1 MKKEDY
7 IKQMNDIYRRER
19 DLRYEKQTLKN
30 KYIKESD
37 IYQQFKVG
45 EKVMVYIQGKPV
57 PAFVDGFDIPNYS
70 NDEVILTLVKCTKSG
85 KPSKKPLI
93 YVLDAGDRIEKID

>member
-7 IKQMNDIYRRER
+7 INQMNDIFRRESE
-19 DLRYEKQTLKN
+19 LRYERQLLKN

-45 EKVMVYIQGKPV
+45 EKVIAYINGKPV

-70 NDEVILTLVKCTKSG
+70 NNEVILTLVKCTKSG
-85 KPSKKPLI
+85 KPSKRPLI
-93 YVLDAGDRIEKID
+93 YVLDSGDRIEKID

>member
-1 MKKEDY
+1 
-7 IKQMNDIYRRER
+7 MNDIYRRER

-37 IYQQFKVG
+37 IYQKFKVG
-45 EKVMVYIQGKPV
+45 EKVMAYIQGKPI

-93 YVLDAGDRIEKID
+93 YVLDAGDRIKKID

>member
-19 DLRYEKQTLKN
+19 DLRYEREALKN

-45 EKVMVYIQGKPV
+45 EKVMAYIQGKPV
-57 PAFVDGFDIPNYS
+57 PAFVNGFDIPNYS
-70 NDEVILTLVKCTKSG
+70 DNEVVLSLVKCTKSG
-85 KPSKKPLI
+85 KPSKRPLL
-93 YVLDAGDRIEKID
+93 YVLDCGDRIEKI